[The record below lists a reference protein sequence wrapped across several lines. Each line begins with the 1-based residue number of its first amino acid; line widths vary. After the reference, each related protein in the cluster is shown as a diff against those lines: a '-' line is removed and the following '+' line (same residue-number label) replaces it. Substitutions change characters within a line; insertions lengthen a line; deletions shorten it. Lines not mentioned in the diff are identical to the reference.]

1 MNQRRNSQ
9 SETTYAQCG
18 RQHFHPT
25 FAVATS
31 AGSMIPA
38 WPREQQHHPGRKG
51 RVTNVHPERGHH
63 PSGRKARR
71 MRPTSILQRPPWDL
85 LCWQWRKASWVSQS
99 VGEAGSLYVAPQMP
113 MSPKSVHFP
122 SPATWSQKASV
133 GLPRLPLLGERMQKR
148 GPAPHHCQ
156 LVPRNED

>member
-31 AGSMIPA
+31 AGSMTPA
-38 WPREQQHHPGRKG
+38 WPGEQSTIQGEKAESQMS
-51 RVTNVHPERGHH
+51 TQKEDTT

-71 MRPTSILQRPPWDL
+71 MRPASTLQRGPLVPP
-85 LCWQWRKASWVSQS
+85 
-99 VGEAGSLYVAPQMP
+99 
-113 MSPKSVHFP
+113 
-122 SPATWSQKASV
+122 
-133 GLPRLPLLGERMQKR
+133 
-148 GPAPHHCQ
+148 Q
-156 LVPRNED
+156 LVMEENIRGFPAS